1 MSVLDPSGIDVH
13 AGSQLLTLSERCTK
27 LDHCGRATRSVRGLM
42 QKRFAKTAGDFKPL
56 ACGYGACFA
65 TDRIKVDGMRVRFM
79 YREKAGNS
87 IDSG

>member
-1 MSVLDPSGIDVH
+1 
-13 AGSQLLTLSERCTK
+13 
-27 LDHCGRATRSVRGLM
+27 M